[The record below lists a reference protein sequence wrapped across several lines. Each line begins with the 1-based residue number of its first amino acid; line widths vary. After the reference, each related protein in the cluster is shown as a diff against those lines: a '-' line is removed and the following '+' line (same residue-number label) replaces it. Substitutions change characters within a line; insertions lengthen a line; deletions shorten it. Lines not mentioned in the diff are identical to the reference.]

1 MSTSRSLFSTAIWA
15 FERSKTLRGFDVP
28 NAETVKKIAR
38 DWAEVFSDAGLDDQ
52 LVCSA
57 VRTLAEAGET
67 ITASSIIKAA
77 KALQPAKTMSVSR
90 DTDEQDRRYYRSV
103 FKWAQRT
110 HRCPRMWPEWTKY
123 MEDHARKLG
132 VLREWTTSLVSW
144 ETADAFKAW
153 VAPCDV
159 DSDDWE
165 GVNRRFHEKLAE
177 SQNKQPKN
185 DG

>member
-1 MSTSRSLFSTAIWA
+1 MSTSKSLFTTAIWA

-52 LVCSA
+52 TVCA
-57 VRTLAEAGET
+57 TVRMLAEAGET
-67 ITASSIIKAA
+67 ITASSIVKSA
-77 KALQPAKTMSVSR
+77 KMFRPAETMSASR

-110 HRCPRMWPEWTKY
+110 QRCPRMWPDWTKR

-132 VLREWTTSLVSW
+132 VLREWSAPLVDW
-144 ETADAFKAW
+144 RTAEAFNAW
-153 VAPCDV
+153 VSPCDV

-165 GVNRRFHEKLAE
+165 VVNKRFREKLAE
-177 SQNKQPKN
+177 S
-185 DG
+185 

>member
-1 MSTSRSLFSTAIWA
+1 MSLFTAA
-15 FERSKTLRGFDVP
+15 KSAVEKGKRLRGQRLYDADELVAI
-28 NAETVKKIAR
+28 AEAWEET
-38 DWAEVFSDAGLDDQ
+38 FLGAGLDEE
-52 LVCSA
+52 LVNEA
-57 VRTLAEAGET
+57 VKRISESGET
-67 ITASSIIKAA
+67 ITASAIIKAS
-77 KALQPAKTMSVSR
+77 KSLRPAETMSASR

-110 HRCPRMWPEWTKY
+110 HRCPRMWPKWDKY

-132 VLREWTTSLVSW
+132 VLREWGTPLVSW
-144 ETADAFKAW
+144 QTADAFKAW
-153 VAPCDV
+153 VPPWDV

-165 GVNRRFHEKLAE
+165 GVNRRFREKLAE

>member
-1 MSTSRSLFSTAIWA
+1 MSLFVAAKSAV
-15 FERSKTLRGFDVP
+15 ELGKRLRGQRLFDA
-28 NAETVKKIAR
+28 AELVAIAEA
-38 DWAEVFSDAGLDDQ
+38 WEETFLGAGLDAQ
-52 LVCSA
+52 MVEEA
-57 VRTLAEAGET
+57 TKRLAESGET

-77 KALQPAKTMSVSR
+77 RAALPAETMSASR

-103 FKWAQRT
+103 LAWARRT
-110 HRCPRMWPEWTKY
+110 HRCPRMWPNWDKY
-123 MEDHARKLG
+123 MEDNARDLG
-132 VLREWTTSLVSW
+132 VLREWTTPLVSW
-144 ETADAFKAW
+144 ETANAFKAW
-153 VAPCDV
+153 VAPRDV

>member
-1 MSTSRSLFSTAIWA
+1 MSLFIAAKSAV
-15 FERSKTLRGFDVP
+15 ELGKRLRGQRLPDP
-28 NAETVKKIAR
+28 AELLAIAEA
-38 DWAEVFSDAGLDDQ
+38 WEATFLDAGLDEET
-52 LVCSA
+52 VNAAAKS
-57 VRTLAEAGET
+57 LAQSGES
-67 ITASSIIKAA
+67 ITASAIIKAG
-77 KALQPAKTMSVSR
+77 KALLPAQTASQSR

-144 ETADAFKAW
+144 QTADAFKAW
-153 VAPCDV
+153 VAPWDV

-165 GVNRRFHEKLAE
+165 GVNRRFREKLAE
-177 SQNKQPKN
+177 SQNKQQKN